1 MAKEIEARLK
11 LSAIDR
17 TKKAFDSVARNLD
30 RIDNKSRAVD
40 RAQRA
45 AARSD
50 MINRQVVS
58 TRAATMSMLGLNSA
72 VAAIGSGVAFKEL
85 VSTTA
90 DYESALTAIQ
100 KKAGTTADETARL
113 GKEALALSASGELA
127 VPLEEVLSA
136 MERGAAAGLPLDE
149 LREFARLSAMAADA
163 FEMSAEEVGNAA
175 AGFKVSMGISMG
187 GMEEYF
193 GLINKLADS
202 GIADERDIVTFL
214 DRAGANLRTFGLTAE
229 QVAAYGAT
237 LSNIKMEPEVAA
249 RMMSTLTDRLLSP
262 GSDKAAGALKSIV
275 GSVSEFNALLT
286 RDANKAIEFFL
297 DKVGE
302 LDKFQQA
309 DLLNALLGQGFSD
322 EVRRLAAVPD
332 ELRRNLEIASDR
344 DSWKGSLGE
353 SYDLKLDDFWSQFQL
368 LQNEFKKL
376 TIDVGMTGM
385 PAMKDALEG
394 ARDIAKEIG
403 IGLENL
409 KADVNIDEVIEAK
422 DAVANLITEINSLM
436 AMSSDNPP
444 IQEFFAN
451 LATTVNGVAA
461 GVGLIRDGAQLL
473 GLAEADDDTS
483 GDSLDR
489 LLAAGKA
496 AQVANPIDQLGRG
509 LIDRLLGREE
519 QKTET
524 ILKAGDIDPIAA
536 DATGGGLGVS
546 SGAIALPIARP
557 DPAAVADEVAKLQE
571 IARDTADRA
580 TKGSIQAAPL
590 TYPTASPFGEMPQ
603 DRVQSLDSFI
613 AGPEEF
619 RSAIEGAGDSLAQD
633 GEAAGQSIAQGG
645 AQLDAQGQAAGA
657 AIRSAADYIAA
668 QIRAALQTPVKVNM
682 PSGGSLI
689 GSMAGAPPSG
699 NMGQSMPDAGVA
711 GEQ

>member
-45 AARSD
+45 ASRSD

-100 KKAGTTADETARL
+100 KKAGTTAEETARL

-149 LREFARLSAMAADA
+149 LRDFARLSAMAADA

-202 GIADERDIVTFL
+202 GIADERDIVNFL
-214 DRAGANLRTFGLTAE
+214 DRAGANLKLFGLSAE
-229 QVAAYGAT
+229 QAAAYGST
-237 LSNIKMEPEVAA
+237 LANIKMPAETAA
-249 RMMSTLTDRLLSP
+249 RMMNTLTSKLLSP
-262 GSDKAAGALKSIV
+262 GSDKAAGALEDIV
-275 GSVSEFNALLT
+275 GNMTDFQKLLKL
-286 RDANKAIEFFL
+286 DGNEAIQFFL
-297 DKVGE
+297 EKIGE
-302 LDKFQQA
+302 LDKFKA
-309 DLLNALLGQGFSD
+309 AEFLTGFLGQGFSD
-322 EVRRLAAVPD
+322 EVLRMAAVPD
-332 ELRRNLEIASDR
+332 EVRRNLQIAMDR
-344 DSWKGSLGE
+344 SSWKGSLGE

-368 LQNEFKKL
+368 LKNEFKKL

-409 KADVNIDEVIEAK
+409 KADVNINEVIEAK

-436 AMSSDNPP
+436 AMGSDNPP

-536 DATGGGLGVS
+536 DATSGGLGFS

-645 AQLDAQGQAAGA
+645 AQLDAQGKAAGD
-657 AIRSAADYIAA
+657 AIRSAADYIGA

-689 GSMAGAPPSG
+689 GGMAGGATRPAAR
-699 NMGQSMPDAGVA
+699 SMPDVGVA
-711 GEQ
+711 GGQ

>member
-30 RIDNKSRAVD
+30 RIDKKSRAVD

-45 AARSD
+45 ASRSD

-90 DYESALTAIQ
+90 DYESALTGIQ

-113 GKEALALSASGELA
+113 GKEALALSTSGELA

-149 LREFARLSAMAADA
+149 LRDFARLSAMAADA

-202 GIADERDIVTFL
+202 GIADERDIVNFL
-214 DRAGANLRTFGLTAE
+214 DRAGANLKLFGLTAE
-229 QVAAYGAT
+229 QAAAYGST
-237 LSNIKMEPEVAA
+237 LANIKMEPETAA
-249 RMMSTLTDRLLSP
+249 RMMNTLTSKLLSP
-262 GSDKAAGALKSIV
+262 GSDKAAGALEDIV
-275 GSVSEFNALLT
+275 GNMTDFQKLLKS
-286 RDANKAIEFFL
+286 DGNKAIEFFL

-302 LDKFQQA
+302 LDKFKSSE
-309 DLLNALLGQGFSD
+309 ALTGFLGQGFSD
-322 EVRRLAAVPD
+322 EVQRLSAARE
-332 ELRRNLEIASDR
+332 ELARNQKIALDR
-344 DSWKGSLGE
+344 ASWKGSLGE

-376 TIDVGMTGM
+376 TIDVGITGL
-385 PAMKDALEG
+385 PALKDALEG
-394 ARDIAKEIG
+394 ARAITKEIG
-403 IGLENL
+403 EGLESL
-409 KADVNIDEVIEAK
+409 RAQVNTDEIAAAM
-422 DAVANLITEINSLM
+422 DAVGELSTAIGTLLDMDPNESAVMGLFNNI
-436 AMSSDNPP
+436 
-444 IQEFFAN
+444 AN
-451 LATTVNGVAA
+451 LANITSGSILTIKDGLQAIGV
-461 GVGLIRDGAQLL
+461 VV
-473 GLAEADDDTS
+473 ADDDTDAELANRYKRLDEAYREFNPVYDTVRSLVS
-483 GDSLDR
+483 GPAEPKL
-489 LLAAGKA
+489 
-496 AQVANPIDQLGRG
+496 
-509 LIDRLLGREE
+509 
-519 QKTET
+519 TT
-524 ILKAGDIDPIAA
+524 ILKADREANPDPVPETGDLGSS
-536 DATGGGLGVS
+536 TGS
-546 SGAIALPIARP
+546 AALPSARP
-557 DPAAVADEVAKLQE
+557 DPAAVAAEVEKLQE
-571 IARDTADRA
+571 AAQEAAARAE
-580 TKGSIQAAPL
+580 KGSIQALPL
-590 TYPTASPFGEMPQ
+590 TYPTSSPFSDMPQ
-603 DRVQSLDSFI
+603 DRLQSLDSFI

-619 RSAIEGAGDSLAQD
+619 RTAIEGAGDALAQD

-645 AQLDAQGQAAGA
+645 VQLDAQGKAAGD
-657 AIRSAADYIAA
+657 AIRSAADYIAS
-668 QIRAALQTPVKVNM
+668 QIRSALQTPVKVNM

-689 GSMAGAPPSG
+689 GSMAGGATRPAAR
-699 NMGQSMPDAGVA
+699 SMPDAGVA

>member
-85 VSTTA
+85 ISTTA
-90 DYESALTAIQ
+90 DYESALTGIQ

-136 MERGAAAGLPLDE
+136 MERGAAAGLSLDE
-149 LREFARLSAMAADA
+149 LRDFARLSAMAADA

-202 GIADERDIVTFL
+202 GIADERDIVNFL
-214 DRAGANLRTFGLTAE
+214 DRAGANLKLFGLTAE
-229 QVAAYGAT
+229 QAAAYGST
-237 LSNIKMEPEVAA
+237 LANIKMEPETAA
-249 RMMSTLTDRLLSP
+249 RMMNTLTSKLLSP
-262 GSDKAAGALKSIV
+262 GSDKAAGALEDIV
-275 GSVSEFNALLT
+275 GNMTDFQKLLKS
-286 RDANKAIEFFL
+286 DGNKAIEFFL
-297 DKVGE
+297 DKVAE
-302 LDKFQQA
+302 LDKFKA
-309 DLLNALLGQGFSD
+309 AEGLTGFLGQGFAD
-322 EVRRLAAVPD
+322 EVLRLSAARE
-332 ELRRNLEIASDR
+332 ELARNQKIALDKA
-344 DSWKGSLGE
+344 SWKGSLGE

-403 IGLENL
+403 LGLENL

-436 AMSSDNPP
+436 AMGSDNPP

-473 GLAEADDDTS
+473 GLAEPDDDTS

-489 LLAAGKA
+489 LLAAGRA

-509 LIDRLLGREE
+509 LIDRLLGRDE

-536 DATGGGLGVS
+536 DVTGGDLGVGN
-546 SGAIALPIARP
+546 GAIALPSARP
-557 DPAAVADEVAKLQE
+557 DPAAVADEIAKLQE
-571 IARDTADRA
+571 IARDTADKA
-580 TKGSIQAAPL
+580 AKGSIQAAPL
-590 TYPTASPFGEMPQ
+590 AYPTSSPFGGMPQ
-603 DRVQSLDSFI
+603 DRLQSLDSFI

-619 RSAIEGAGDSLAQD
+619 RTAIEGAGDALAQD

-645 AQLDAQGQAAGA
+645 VQLDAQGKAAGD
-657 AIRSAADYIAA
+657 AIRSAADYIAS
-668 QIRAALQTPVKVNM
+668 QIRSALQTPVKVNM

-689 GSMAGAPPSG
+689 GSMAGGATRPAAR
-699 NMGQSMPDAGVA
+699 SMPDAGVA

>member
-45 AARSD
+45 ASRSD

-90 DYESALTAIQ
+90 DFESALTGIQ

-149 LREFARLSAMAADA
+149 LRDFARLSAMAADA

-202 GIADERDIVTFL
+202 GIADERDIVNFL
-214 DRAGANLRTFGLTAE
+214 DRAGANMKLFGLTAE
-229 QVAAYGAT
+229 QAAAYGST
-237 LSNIKMEPEVAA
+237 LANIKMPAETAA
-249 RMMSTLTDRLLSP
+249 RMMNTLTSKLLSP
-262 GSDKAAGALKSIV
+262 GSDKAAGALEDIV
-275 GSVSEFNALLT
+275 GNMTDFQKLLKS
-286 RDANKAIEFFL
+286 DGNKAIEFFL
-297 DKVGE
+297 DKVAE
-302 LDKFQQA
+302 LDKFKA
-309 DLLNALLGQGFSD
+309 AEGLTGFLGQGFAD
-322 EVRRLAAVPD
+322 EVLRLSAARE
-332 ELRRNLEIASDR
+332 ELARNQKIALDKA
-344 DSWKGSLGE
+344 SWKGSLGE

-403 IGLENL
+403 LGLENL

-436 AMSSDNPP
+436 AMGSDNPP

-483 GDSLDR
+483 SDSLDR
-489 LLAAGKA
+489 LLAAGRA
-496 AQVANPIDQLGRG
+496 AQVVNPIDQLGRG

-536 DATGGGLGVS
+536 DVTGGDLGVGN
-546 SGAIALPIARP
+546 GAIALPSARP
-557 DPAAVADEVAKLQE
+557 DPAAVADEIAKLQE
-571 IARDTADRA
+571 IARDTADKA
-580 TKGSIQAAPL
+580 AKGSIQAAPL
-590 TYPTASPFGEMPQ
+590 AYPTSSPFGGMPQ
-603 DRVQSLDSFI
+603 DRLQSLDSFI

-619 RSAIEGAGDSLAQD
+619 RTAIEGAGDALAQD

-645 AQLDAQGQAAGA
+645 VQLDAQGKAAGD
-657 AIRSAADYIAA
+657 AIRSAADYIAS
-668 QIRAALQTPVKVNM
+668 QIRSALQTPVKVSM

-689 GSMAGAPPSG
+689 GSMAGGATRPAAR
-699 NMGQSMPDAGVA
+699 SMPDAGVA